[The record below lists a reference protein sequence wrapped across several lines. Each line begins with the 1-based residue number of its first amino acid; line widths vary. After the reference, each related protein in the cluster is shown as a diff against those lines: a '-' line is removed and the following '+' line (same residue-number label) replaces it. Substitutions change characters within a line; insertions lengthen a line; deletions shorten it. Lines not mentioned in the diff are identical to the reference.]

1 MMPDSTFAGMS
12 PGLPSERAAEPDPQR
27 LLGRVLRITLPAFL
41 ALALTIFGVNR
52 IDRAGDLEVGRQ
64 ASWGVVQLQA
74 STLEN
79 ELASLSSTLVH
90 LSEGAV
96 VDFLTG
102 SAAAEVTAQSL
113 DRFRQLH
120 PRLLGFTVFDLAGAL
135 RLAVGAAGDGEADRA
150 AFEEARGFLSGQVYI
165 SPLTL
170 ETTSASDGR
179 PGAILR
185 FAAAIGDAQGERH
198 GVLVM
203 TYFARSL
210 VARLSQAAIYAS
222 GSIFLVDERGTYLV
236 ASKDGKSWGIAPSRS
251 FAEDHP
257 DAWPR
262 LVAKS
267 FDRGFGTAAGMYTF
281 RSVAPAS
288 PTDLPGKNDLRT
300 KVVSFLPQA
309 TLFHDSRRTLR
320 WMVAGGAVALLATTV
335 AAWRLGQLSLQKE
348 ERDRRLAASERRLRL
363 LSNKL
368 LDAQEAE
375 RRGIARELHDD
386 VGQLAT
392 AITIDLKRAERA
404 PSPQEKDALVARAL
418 GGTSRLLESMHRIA
432 GRIRTGVLDDLGL
445 SRALAAYVSEFGER
459 AGLAT
464 ELELEF
470 DEADVPQNV
479 AVNAYRIV
487 QEALTNVLKHAQAKT
502 VSVSVSMSDDTLLLK
517 IDDDGRG
524 FDAGAVQDERFGLLG
539 MRERVELL
547 DGTFALRSGSGQGTH
562 IEARLPVRPAGDA
575 P

>member
-1 MMPDSTFAGMS
+1 MS
-12 PGLPSERAAEPDPQR
+12 SGPPSARAAENGPQR
-27 LLGRVLRITLPAFL
+27 LLGRVLRITLPSL
-41 ALALTIFGVNR
+41 VVLGLTILGVHR

-79 ELASLSSTLVH
+79 DLASLSSTLVH

-102 SAAAEVTAQSL
+102 SATGEATAQSL
-113 DRFRQLH
+113 ERFRQLH
-120 PRLLGFTVFDLAGAL
+120 PRVLGFTVFDLEGAV
-135 RLAVGAAGDGEADRA
+135 RLAAGSEGDGKADHA

-170 ETTSASDGR
+170 EATSAVAGR
-179 PGAILR
+179 LGAILR
-185 FAAAIGDAQGERH
+185 FAAVIGDARGERH

-210 VARLSQAAIYAS
+210 VARLSQAAIYAT

-236 ASKDGKSWGIAPSRS
+236 ASKDGRTWGIAPSRS

-262 LVAKS
+262 LVAKN
-267 FDRGFGTAAGMYTF
+267 FDNFGTPAGMYTF
-281 RSVAPAS
+281 RSVAPES

-300 KVVSFLPQA
+300 KVVSFLPEA
-309 TLFHDSRRTLR
+309 TLFRDSRRTLR
-320 WMVAGGAVALLATTV
+320 WMLAGGALALVATSSV
-335 AAWRLGQLSLQKE
+335 AWRLAQLSLQKE

-368 LDAQEAE
+368 LDAQEVE

-404 PSPQEKDALVARAL
+404 SSPQEKDALVARAL
-418 GGTSRLLESMHRIA
+418 AGTSRLLESMHRIA

-445 SRALAAYVSEFGER
+445 ARALSAYVTEFGER

-470 DEADVPQNV
+470 HEEDVPQNL

-487 QEALTNVLKHAQAKT
+487 QEALTNVLKHAQARS
-502 VSVSVSMSDDTLLLK
+502 VSVSVSMSDDTLVLR

-524 FDAGAVQDERFGLLG
+524 FDAQAVQDERFGLLG

-547 DGTFALRSGSGQGTH
+547 DGSFALRSGPGQGTH